1 MCWDL
6 LMLLTVFILWMES
19 KSFKKLLLDSSS
31 NFADD
36 KRLSKVLMKP
46 ISWIDIE
53 KSYLKLK
60 NQCQLINSSFG
71 TILLLFMIGD
81 MLYFALTMYQILV
94 VHANQQDIHAL
105 IPVILVLWNGVMI
118 LLLSAD
124 IPYNV

>member
-6 LMLLTVFILWMES
+6 LMLLTVLILWMES

-36 KRLSKVLMKP
+36 KRLRKVLMKP

>member
-6 LMLLTVFILWMES
+6 LILLTVFMIWMES
-19 KSFKKLLLDSSS
+19 KSFKKRLLDSNS

-36 KRLSKVLMKP
+36 KCLSKILMKP
-46 ISWIDIE
+46 ISWIEIE

-60 NQCQLINSSFG
+60 NQSQLINSSFG

-105 IPVILVLWNGVMI
+105 IPVIFALWNGVII